1 MMTAEFSFML
11 EIPPFCYTMP
21 RMDRIRVYTGGV
33 AACNGYLFRI
43 KDGSYIAVDAPAG
56 FADWIYEKKP
66 DIVITDLLLTHQH
79 FDHVEDA
86 CRMRQIFGCRIHAG
100 QAYGSEL
107 TLETLA
113 RDAWGLQLSVQPYV
127 VDDVVTAETH
137 TADWGGLLWHL
148 HLVPGHS
155 VDSVVYEL
163 PDEGLMFTGD
173 VIFAGSIGRTDL
185 PGGNLR
191 LLKSGIEA
199 KVLSV
204 PATTKIFPGHGPYT
218 TVKNELLTNPFI

>member
-1 MMTAEFSFML
+1 MR
-11 EIPPFCYTMP
+11 

-33 AACNGYLFRI
+33 ASCNGYLFKA
-43 KDGSYIAVDAPAG
+43 KDGAYVAVDAPQG
-56 FADWIYEKKP
+56 FADWIYSKKP

-86 CRMRQIFGCRIHAG
+86 ARMQELFKCRIHAG
-100 QAYGSEL
+100 QAYSPEL
-107 TLETLA
+107 TLEELA
-113 RDAWGLQLSVQPYV
+113 HNAWGLPLTVKPYV
-127 VDDVVTAETH
+127 VDDVITEDKH
-137 TADWGGLLWHL
+137 TANWGGKLWHL

-155 VDSVVYEL
+155 PDGVVYEL

-173 VIFAGSIGRTDL
+173 VLFAGSIGRTDL
-185 PGGNLR
+185 PGGNLD

-204 PATTKIFPGHGPYT
+204 PATTVILPGHGPYS
-218 TVKNELLTNPFI
+218 TVKNEMLTNPFIS